1 MTWTILLALEKTT
14 VEEERNEAD
23 DNAQTIRPT
32 RSPSGPTVPLPL
44 AKAPSSNIAPIVED
58 YSDLL
63 FDEDDDKLQ
72 EKVSDFKIKNS
83 FRRGL
88 FHPDDIKTVGLTPPS
103 PGPKTAPLPDLSHRK
118 SRPSLNPLGP
128 SGSNTATPHHVRSSS
143 TSHAGPS
150 SGSFGRT
157 EARRLAS
164 QPEFGKYAEE
174 DDEDYDDIFGKPAN
188 GTSTLNFAHFVHPK
202 LSDVCSFSFDAD
214 TAAEYAT
221 VKQVM
226 GRSKMSTVQY
236 RHSHLTSAWR

>member
-1 MTWTILLALEKTT
+1 MDED
-14 VEEERNEAD
+14 RPEAD

-63 FDEDDDKLQ
+63 FDEDDVKLQ

-88 FHPDDIKTVGLTPPS
+88 FHPDDIKTVGLAPPS
-103 PGPKTAPLPDLSHRK
+103 PGPKTAPLPGLTHRR
-118 SRPSLNPLGP
+118 SRPSLHTLGP
-128 SGSNTATPHHVRSSS
+128 SASGSSTPHHSRSSS
-143 TSHAGPS
+143 SSYVGPS

-157 EARRLAS
+157 EAKRLAS

-188 GTSTLNFAHFVHPK
+188 GTG
-202 LSDVCSFSFDAD
+202 
-214 TAAEYAT
+214 E
-221 VKQVM
+221 
-226 GRSKMSTVQY
+226 
-236 RHSHLTSAWR
+236 